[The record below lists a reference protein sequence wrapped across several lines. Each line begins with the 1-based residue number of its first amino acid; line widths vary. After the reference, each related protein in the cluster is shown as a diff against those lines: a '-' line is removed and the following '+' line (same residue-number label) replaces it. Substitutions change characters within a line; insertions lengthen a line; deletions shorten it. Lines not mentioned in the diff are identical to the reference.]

1 VGTFADI
8 TVLGFVIGGGGQDSG
23 IISSL
28 TDVGVV
34 DIGQGLIG
42 GGGEDSGE
50 INTFGGN
57 IAGVIIGGSIVGGS
71 GADSGEIDNLGG
83 SILAVSIGGSVLG
96 SSGTRSGEIDTVGGN
111 IGQVTIGGSLIGG
124 SLIGGSLIGGSL
136 IGGSLLDAA
145 GTATG
150 TGAIIAGGSLGAVT
164 IGVNLVGGSIAGS
177 NVINLAQSGYIT
189 GTHIESVTVGGSLIS
204 GSNTNT
210 GTGSTL
216 TQDGSIRASQDIGS
230 ITVNGNLT
238 GNTTNPVIISAVG
251 QAVVPAKASADVA
264 IGQLTV
270 GGRVELANILAGYDP
285 ATNGVAN
292 GTTAITEAVNGEA
305 SIGKVKVKGDWL
317 QSNLVAGVEPGAD
330 NFFGTADDTEIGT
343 ETTEDLVARIA
354 SIHIGGQALGTPGAT
369 SGTDHFGFVAEEVA
383 AFSLGGT
390 TYKLKK
396 GPSNDGP
403 RAIGTTGDLT
413 LFEVP

>member
-1 VGTFADI
+1 
-8 TVLGFVIGGGGQDSG
+8 VLGFVIGGGGQDSG

-111 IGQVTIGGSLIGG
+111 IGKVTIGGSLIGG
-124 SLIGGSLIGGSL
+124 SLIGGSLL
-136 IGGSLLDAA
+136 NAA

-150 TGAIIAGGSLGAVT
+150 TGAIIAGGSLGTVT
-164 IGVNLVGGSIAGS
+164 IRVNLVGGSITGS

-189 GTHIESVTVGGSLIS
+189 GTHIKSVTVDGSVIS

-210 GTGSTL
+210 ATGSTL
-216 TQDGSIRASQDIGS
+216 TQDGSIRASRDIGS
-230 ITVNGNLT
+230 ITVSSNLT

-251 QAVVPAKASADVA
+251 QAVVPATAKADVA
-264 IGQLTV
+264 IGKLTV
-270 GGRVELANILAGYDP
+270 GERVELANILAGYDL
-285 ATNGVAN
+285 ATNGVAD
-292 GTTAITEAVNGEA
+292 GTTAITGAVNGEA
-305 SIGKVKVKGDWL
+305 SIGTVKVKVIGSRATLSPERSPALTTSSAPPTIPRLAPALSSPALPVSESTDKRW
-317 QSNLVAGVEPGAD
+317 ARRAEP
-330 NFFGTADDTEIGT
+330 TI
-343 ETTEDLVARIA
+343 
-354 SIHIGGQALGTPGAT
+354 
-369 SGTDHFGFVAEEVA
+369 SGS
-383 AFSLGGT
+383 SLR
-390 TYKLKK
+390 K
-396 GPSNDGP
+396 
-403 RAIGTTGDLT
+403 
-413 LFEVP
+413 